1 MGLFGMTEFNNL
13 NDLFL
18 QQLEDLY
25 DAENRLTKALP
36 KMAEAASSPELR
48 RAFQTHLQQTEEH
61 VRRLQR
67 IFEMLPHEPERETCA
82 AMKGLI
88 QEGEEMID
96 AKGDNQ
102 VRDAGLIAAA
112 QRVEHYEMAGYGTV
126 RSFAQQL
133 GMQDVAQILQ
143 QTLDEEKET
152 DEQLTEIA
160 ETAINAQASKGS
172 PGKGSQSGM
181 R

>member
-1 MGLFGMTEFNNL
+1 
-13 NDLFL
+13 
-18 QQLEDLY
+18 
-25 DAENRLTKALP
+25 
-36 KMAEAASSPELR
+36 
-48 RAFQTHLQQTEEH
+48 
-61 VRRLQR
+61 
-67 IFEMLPHEPERETCA
+67 
-82 AMKGLI
+82 MKGLI